1 MDNEYI
7 ISLVEQGKRLDGRK
21 FDQHREISVETYI
34 SKNSEGSARCKIGD
48 TEVLVGVKMDVGTPY
63 SDSPDE
69 GSIIVTTELSPIAS
83 PDFELGP
90 PGVEA
95 TEIARIVDRGIRESK
110 AVDFKKLCI
119 TSGEKCWIF
128 FIDIYPINDDGNLI
142 DASALG
148 ALAAL
153 KNTRF
158 AKLENNKV
166 VFGDFTDKKVELEKT
181 PITFTFVKIKNSI
194 LLDPH
199 TREEKAAGARLS
211 IAVHNGKIHAMQ
223 KGGDK
228 GFTESDIEMMI
239 DIAIKKEK
247 DLKKVIEKLK

>member
-21 FDQHREISVETYI
+21 FDQHREISIETNI
-34 SKNSEGSARCKIGD
+34 SKNSEGSARCKMGD

-63 SDSPDE
+63 PDSPDE
-69 GSIIVTTELSPIAS
+69 GSIVVTTELSPIAS

-119 TSGEKCWIF
+119 ASGEKCWIF
-128 FIDIYPINDDGNLI
+128 FIDIYPMNDDGNLI

-158 AKLENNKV
+158 TKLEKDRP
-166 VFGDFTDKKVELEKT
+166 VFGEFTDKKVELDKL
-181 PITFTFVKIKNSI
+181 PITFTFVKIGKGI

-199 TREEKAAGARLS
+199 TREEKAAEARLS
-211 IAVHNGKIHAMQ
+211 VAVYNGKIHAMQ
-223 KGGDK
+223 KGGSK
-228 GFTESDIEMMI
+228 GFSESEIEMML
-239 DIAIKKEK
+239 DMAIKKEK
-247 DLKKVIEKLK
+247 DLKKVIEKTK